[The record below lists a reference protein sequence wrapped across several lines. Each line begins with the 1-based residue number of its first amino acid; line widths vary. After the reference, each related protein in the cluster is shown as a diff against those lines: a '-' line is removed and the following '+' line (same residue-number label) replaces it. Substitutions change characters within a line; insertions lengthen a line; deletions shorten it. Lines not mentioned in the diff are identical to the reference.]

1 MSSNFAFCQSTQT
14 KLALLYT
21 VGLRI
26 IFNLQIFMSLLTLS
40 FERPLAAPG
49 YNYPV
54 PDNPLVYPRPIRR
67 KTTTTTVRPE
77 KADIKDQ
84 PPFLEQEQK
93 QEEEGYNYPIPENP
107 LTLPPRRK
115 TTTTT
120 VASTTVTIPGTTPKL
135 VDIKLCK
142 TFKENEQGK
151 FYLVT
156 YSEVI

>member
-1 MSSNFAFCQSTQT
+1 MNL
-14 KLALLYT
+14 KM
-21 VGLRI
+21 
-26 IFNLQIFMSLLTLS
+26 IFNTNICSLISHLQIFMSLLTLS

-120 VASTTVTIPGTTPKL
+120 VASTTVTFPPNTTPKL

-142 TFKENEQGK
+142 TLKENEQGK
-151 FYLVT
+151 
-156 YSEVI
+156 